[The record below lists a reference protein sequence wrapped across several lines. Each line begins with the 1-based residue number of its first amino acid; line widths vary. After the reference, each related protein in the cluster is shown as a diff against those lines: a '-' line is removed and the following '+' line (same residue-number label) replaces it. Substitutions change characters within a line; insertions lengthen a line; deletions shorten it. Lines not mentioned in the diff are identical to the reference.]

1 MLLGEGG
8 TPLCDLEKAVSSF
21 VARDDRDVDSQ
32 RLRVLIDTL
41 EVEFSLQAKLDQQSG
56 RHLADGAANAVGWL
70 SRRCGMSGTSAA
82 ERICV
87 GEQLRELPLIAEAVR
102 SGGISYQS
110 TALLCHLRAQLEEQK
125 ELFIESEM
133 LELARVH
140 SVKQLRFLC
149 RLAFHEANPEAFFKE
164 SEESYTRRKLE
175 ISQFGDGMFAIN
187 GLLDPEGGAAL
198 RSALGSLAKRLG
210 PDDERSHK
218 QRLADALLEC
228 THKALESGHL
238 PRRHGARPHLNL
250 TTTLEG
256 LRSEL
261 GAPAADLELSLP
273 DLDSDRGAD
282 CLRLHGLPGPA
293 RRLGRDR
300 RRPGDAGGLGADAKS
315 ASKSRQGLPVP
326 RL

>member
-1 MLLGEGG
+1 MVLGEGG
-8 TPLCDLEKAVSSF
+8 TPLCDLEKAVAGF

-82 ERICV
+82 ERIRV
-87 GEQLRELPLIAEAVR
+87 GEQLRELPHIAEAVR
-102 SGGISYQS
+102 SGELSYQS

-164 SEESYTRRKLE
+164 SEESYSRRKLE
-175 ISQFGDGMFAIN
+175 ISQFGDGMFAVN

-198 RSALGSLAKRLG
+198 RSALNTLAKPLG
-210 PDDERSHK
+210 PDDDRRHK
-218 QRLADALLEC
+218 QRLADALVEVAS
-228 THKALESGHL
+228 KALGSGQL
-238 PRRHGARPHLNL
+238 
-250 TTTLEG
+250 
-256 LRSEL
+256 
-261 GAPAADLELSLP
+261 
-273 DLDSDRGAD
+273 
-282 CLRLHGLPGPA
+282 
-293 RRLGRDR
+293 
-300 RRPGDAGGLGADAKS
+300 
-315 ASKSRQGLPVP
+315 
-326 RL
+326 